1 MFEIFFSMVGFL
13 FQQGPFTTFR
23 FSYEKDNEWA
33 SLKFSPDGKSI
44 MICSYGSV
52 IRLVDAF
59 HGTPLQTF
67 AGHVNNQKLHLE
79 ATFSPD
85 SQFVFSGS
93 GDGVIHVW
101 NAESG
106 YKVRIPIYQ

>member
-1 MFEIFFSMVGFL
+1 
-13 FQQGPFTTFR
+13 
-23 FSYEKDNEWA
+23 
-33 SLKFSPDGKSI
+33 

-67 AGHVNNQKLHLE
+67 AGHVNSQKLHLE

-106 YKVRIPIYQ
+106 YKVCDSIFPIYKQLCIQTWNVELLKSLSKFAGFCSQWRPSWSSTMYPI